1 MNIFRVSLKLVAICT
16 ILIMPFSAYA
26 DSQIVIANKSVQSSD
41 LTLNQLRAIFSLRAK
56 EWPDGSKITVVVLED
71 TNPHHKAFLLNN
83 LKMLPHQL
91 RRQWDRYIYSGIG
104 QGPTVVKSKQD
115 MLDKVNSIPGA
126 VGYVEGGESNE
137 QILTLSI
144 K

>member
-1 MNIFRVSLKLVAICT
+1 MNIFRVSLRLTAIC
-16 ILIMPFSAYA
+16 IVLMMPLGVSAET
-26 DSQIVIANKSVQSSD
+26 QIVIANKSVKSSD

-56 EWPDGSKITVVVLED
+56 EWPDGSKITVIVLED

-126 VGYVEGGESNE
+126 VGYVEGGESND